1 MHQTLIQRSKR
12 REHGCIDVDFPNSPE
27 TRLASK
33 RAAFDVTQFALT
45 TDGEVT
51 VSLKKGP
58 ENEFAHSSG
67 IFPVMLGPTS
77 AVNSNSNDHC
87 YQLVESIRA
96 HSPPV
101 GREGIVT
108 HSKGRTGRATTTW
121 SFSRRAPHRRFSEK
135 ERPYSPILS
144 DCCHV
149 SNLDAREQAN
159 RLRLNRF

>member
-67 IFPVMLGPTS
+67 IFPVMLGPNIS
-77 AVNSNSNDHC
+77 GEL
-87 YQLVESIRA
+87 QL
-96 HSPPV
+96 
-101 GREGIVT
+101 
-108 HSKGRTGRATTTW
+108 
-121 SFSRRAPHRRFSEK
+121 
-135 ERPYSPILS
+135 ERPLLPTGGIHTGPFSTRWSGGYRYSFEGS
-144 DCCHV
+144 YGT
-149 SNLDAREQAN
+149 SNNNVVVFEASSTSSVFGERTTVQPDS
-159 RLRLNRF
+159 LRLLPCVKS